1 MKKLELFQCEICGE
15 QYAIEDICKRC
26 ESNHMMPQEIVQCEY
41 SVSHVR
47 NYPNVITILMSDGA
61 EVKYYK

>member
-26 ESNHMMPQEIVQCEY
+26 ESNHIQLVMYEI
-41 SVSHVR
+41 
-47 NYPNVITILMSDGA
+47 ILM
-61 EVKYYK
+61 